1 MTPEPKRPTGGLD
14 AEIDAALE
22 GVDLQSLSPT
32 DEPNATGGP
41 KKGDSKERLYT
52 GVIEGI
58 AGDDVIVEL
67 GPRMQGVVSLRE
79 FDEKPELGS
88 KHQFT
93 LRGREDDLWLLSM
106 RDAQAI
112 ASWNELSAGS
122 TVKARV
128 TGQNQGGLELK
139 IGSNSAFM
147 PSSQVSLD
155 RDEDIAAYIG
165 QTILAEVLEIDRG
178 RKRVV
183 LSRRKQL
190 ERDRDKAR
198 SESADKYQP
207 GMVLSG
213 KVTKVE
219 AFGAFVDIG
228 DGLEGMVHV
237 SNISRKRVENPA
249 DILKKGQD
257 VKVQILQITEGGR
270 RISLGMKQLEPD
282 PWADVDYKYN
292 IDAVYPGKVIRL
304 MDFGAF
310 VELEPGVE
318 GLLHVSQLGQERVR
332 RIQDVIK
339 QGEEVSVRIQE
350 IDQSAQRIS
359 LSRLDSRGAVIG
371 SEDSVDSAVIDEA
384 LKSASGGIS
393 TNLGSLFKDALN
405 KKK

>member
-1 MTPEPKRPTGGLD
+1 MTPEPNGPSGGLD
-14 AEIDAALE
+14 AEIEAALD
-22 GVDLQSLSPT
+22 GVDLQSLTPT
-32 DEPNATGGP
+32 DELPASGGP
-41 KKGDSKERLYT
+41 RKGDSKERLYT
-52 GVIEGI
+52 GIIQGI
-58 AGDDVIVEL
+58 SGDDVIVEL

-93 LRGREDDLWLLSM
+93 LRGREDELWLLSM
-106 RDAQAI
+106 RDAKAI
-112 ASWNELSAGS
+112 ASWNELSVGS

-155 RDEDIAAYIG
+155 RNEDIAAYIG
-165 QTILAEVLEIDRG
+165 QTILAEVLEINRE

-198 SESADKYQP
+198 SESADKFQP
-207 GMVLSG
+207 GMVLNG
-213 KVTKVE
+213 KVTRVE
-219 AFGAFVDIG
+219 AFGAFVDI
-228 DGLEGMVHV
+228 DNGLEGMVHV

-249 DILKKGQD
+249 DLLKKGQE
-257 VKVQILQITEGGR
+257 VKVQVLQITEGGR

-292 IDAVYPGKVIRL
+292 IDAVYPGKVMRL

-310 VELEPGVE
+310 IELEPGIE
-318 GLLHVSQLGQERVR
+318 GLLHVSQLGPERVR
-332 RIQDVIK
+332 RIQDHLK
-339 QGEEVSVRIQE
+339 LGDEVSVRVQE
-350 IDQSAQRIS
+350 IDPSAQRIS
-359 LSRLDSRGAVIG
+359 LSKLDSRGAVIG
-371 SEDSVDSAVIDEA
+371 SEDSVDSEVIDEA
-384 LKSASGGIS
+384 LKKASGGIS
-393 TNLGSLFKDALN
+393 TNLGSIFKDAF